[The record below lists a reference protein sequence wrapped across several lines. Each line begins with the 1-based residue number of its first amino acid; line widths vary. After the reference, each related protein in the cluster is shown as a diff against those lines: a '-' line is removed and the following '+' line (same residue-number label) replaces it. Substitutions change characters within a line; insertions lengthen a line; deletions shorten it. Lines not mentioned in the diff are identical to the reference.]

1 MSTSPKKISRRQFL
15 IGAAGV
21 SVISLGGFGYW
32 ATRQPPLE
40 FVERSYG
47 STTAE
52 EKKVLVAYGSQ
63 YGSTGGVADA
73 IGRALAQ
80 AGVAADVRRVEGV
93 SDLSPYKAAII
104 GAPII
109 SDKWM
114 PAATS
119 FVTQQRA
126 ALAAIPSAYFLTCM
140 TLALSRDEADRAA
153 QAKVLEAMQREVP
166 EVRPVEL
173 GLFAGALDY
182 SKMTPAMQ
190 QLYKFFSAD
199 DTGGDYRD
207 FAAIGA
213 WAKALRPRLLG

>member
-1 MSTSPKKISRRQFL
+1 MSISPTMSRRRFL

-21 SVISLGGFGYW
+21 SMVSLAGFGYW

-40 FVERSYG
+40 LIERTYG
-47 STTAE
+47 EPAPGET
-52 EKKVLVAYGSQ
+52 VLVAYASQ
-63 YGSTGGVADA
+63 YGSTGSVADA
-73 IGRALAQ
+73 IGQTFAQ
-80 AGVAADVRRVEGV
+80 AGLAVEVRRVESV
-93 SDLSPYKAAII
+93 TDLTPYRAAII

-119 FVTQQRA
+119 FVEQHRA
-126 ALAAIPSAYFLTCM
+126 VLATIPTAYFLTCM
-140 TLALSRDEADRAA
+140 TLALSRDAGERAA
-153 QAKVLEAMQREVP
+153 QAHVLAAVQAQVP
-166 EVRPVEL
+166 EVQPVEL

-190 QLYKFFSAD
+190 QLYRLFSAD
-199 DTGGDYRD
+199 DSDGDYRD

-213 WAKALRPRLLG
+213 WAEALRPRLLG

>member
-1 MSTSPKKISRRQFL
+1 VSTSPKKISRRQFL

-21 SVISLGGFGYW
+21 SVVSLGGFGYW

-40 FVERSYG
+40 FIERTYG
-47 STTAE
+47 SPASGKT
-52 EKKVLVAYGSQ
+52 VLVAYASQ

-73 IGRALAQ
+73 IGQALAQ
-80 AGVAADVRRVEGV
+80 AGVAADVRRISSVT
-93 SDLSPYKAAII
+93 DLTPYQAAII

-109 SDKWM
+109 SNKWM

-119 FVTQQRA
+119 FVEQHRA
-126 ALAAIPSAYFLTCM
+126 ALAAIPTAYFLTCM

-153 QAKVLEAMQREVP
+153 QAQVLEAVQAQVP
-166 EVRPVEL
+166 EVQPVEL

-190 QLYKFFSAD
+190 QLYKYFSAD
-199 DTGGDYRD
+199 DTDGDYRD
-207 FAAIGA
+207 LAAVGA
-213 WAKALRPRLLG
+213 WSAALRPRLLG

>member
-1 MSTSPKKISRRQFL
+1 MSTVPTMSRRQFL

-21 SVISLGGFGYW
+21 SVVSLGGLGYW

-40 FVERSYG
+40 FIERSYG
-47 STTAE
+47 DPAGGPR
-52 EKKVLVAYGSQ
+52 VLVAYASQ

-73 IGRALAQ
+73 IGRALGQ
-80 AGVAADVRRVEGV
+80 AGVAADVRRIERVT
-93 SDLSPYKAAII
+93 DLTPYRAAII

-119 FVTQQRA
+119 FVEQRRA
-126 ALAAIPSAYFLTCM
+126 ALAAIPTAYFLTCM
-140 TLALSRDEADRAA
+140 TLALSHDESERAA
-153 QAKVLEAMQREVP
+153 QVQVLEAVQTQVP
-166 EVRPVEL
+166 EVQPVEL

-182 SKMTPAMQ
+182 RKMTPAMQ

-199 DTGGDYRD
+199 DTDGDYRD
-207 FAAIGA
+207 FTAIGA
-213 WAKALRPRLLG
+213 WAEALRPQLLG